1 LKRTEQAQAETNP
14 QVWRDLA
21 SVYIKEGDLDLGLL
35 CRQQAITLAPDDTAP
50 RIELLRDLL
59 RISPGELEKLTDAG
73 FGPAFRSLAAEHLGR
88 GDIDSAIS
96 FLKRAVE
103 ISEDHQ
109 AKEDLVRLL
118 IANNRLADA
127 AAVAERVDVKKIR
140 ETYPHVRYKDVTA
153 EEKCTLIEA
162 SQITLAT
169 PETIVQ
175 LIRTVRYVIDNSIPG
190 DLVECGV
197 FQGGNAVVM
206 IRTLLNAGVT
216 DRTIY
221 LYDTFEGF
229 PMPEEIDYEYGIG
242 PALDTWRQFKR
253 EGDSTVDNSDWL
265 RFPIEK
271 VRSRVLGMGYPEEKI
286 IFVKGMVEDT
296 IPNGGPQQIALL
308 RLDTD
313 FYRST
318 KHELIHLYPKL
329 SRNGVLIIDDYGA
342 LHGARVATDEYF
354 KENNIPFYLN
364 RLDEHVRSG
373 VKTTE

>member
-1 LKRTEQAQAETNP
+1 
-14 QVWRDLA
+14 V
-21 SVYIKEGDLDLGLL
+21 
-35 CRQQAITLAPDDTAP
+35 
-50 RIELLRDLL
+50 
-59 RISPGELEKLTDAG
+59 
-73 FGPAFRSLAAEHLGR
+73 
-88 GDIDSAIS
+88 
-96 FLKRAVE
+96 RAVE
-103 ISEDHQ
+103 VSEEHE

-118 IANNRLADA
+118 IANNRLLDA
-127 AAVAERVDVKKIR
+127 TALAERVDVKKIR

-153 EEKCTLIEA
+153 EEKCALIEA

-169 PETIVQ
+169 SKTIVQ
-175 LIRTVRYVIDNSIPG
+175 LIQTVRYVIDNSIPE

-229 PMPEEIDYEYGIG
+229 WMREKIDYEYGMG

-253 EGDSTVDNSDWL
+253 KGDSTVDNSDWL

-271 VRSRVLGMGYPEEKI
+271 ASSRVLGMGYPEQKV

-296 IPNGGPQQIALL
+296 IPNVAPQQIALL
-308 RLDTD
+308 RLDTV

-318 KHELIHLYPKL
+318 KHELIHLYLKL
-329 SRNGVLIIDDYGA
+329 SGNGVLIIDDYGA
-342 LHGARVATDEYF
+342 LDGARVAADEYF
-354 KENNIPFYLN
+354 KENNVPFYLN
-364 RLDEHVRSG
+364 RLDEQVRSG
-373 VKTTE
+373 VKTTPCLQ